1 MSLLHDAPRIGA
13 IRYVREVPPDRMRG
27 AALSAHNLLRRSQ
40 APHYEMSTPRASL
53 EHGGVSGTIVSN
65 HTLQDSWR

>member
-1 MSLLHDAPRIGA
+1 
-13 IRYVREVPPDRMRG
+13 MRG